1 MDTKIIKVS
10 MEESPIAQGTGGG
23 AVSVYHNRV
32 KFTSGWQS
40 QNIFSVELEQI
51 ASVDVRGLTDCTTT
65 IEVNDGRRLDIVG
78 RALPDVLEIKAAIER
93 QKSMA
98 GPRE

>member
-1 MDTKIIKVS
+1 

-23 AVSVYHNRV
+23 AVSVYPKRV
-32 KFTSGWQS
+32 EFTSGWQS

-51 ASVDVRGLTDCTTT
+51 ASVDARGLINCTLTV
-65 IEVNDGRRLDIVG
+65 EVNEGRRLNVVG
-78 RALPDVLEIKAAIER
+78 MALPEALEIKAAIER

>member
-1 MDTKIIKVS
+1 MDTKAKKAS

-23 AVSVYHNRV
+23 AVSVSPNRV
-32 KFTSGWQS
+32 ECTSGWQS

-51 ASVDVRGLTDCTTT
+51 ASVDVRGLIDCTLTV
-65 IEVNDGRRLDIVG
+65 EFNEGRRLNVVDMAFPE
-78 RALPDVLEIKAAIER
+78 ALEVKAAIER

-98 GPRE
+98 GPWE